1 MGFIAYSSPLEAL
14 TDDIMIDG
22 STPPTLTEKDYLG
35 INFSTIPDVEMIQV
49 QIDSDRFIEFL
60 DKRGN
65 FFESYNSII

>member
-1 MGFIAYSSPLEAL
+1 MKVTLWVKPEHLEKFDSMLKPYSRN
-14 TDDIMIDG
+14 D
-22 STPPTLTEKDYLG
+22 LTEKDYLG

-65 FFESYNSII
+65 KCKAVLLG